1 MQRSLRF
8 LTVLGAVALTGVV
21 ALLGSGCD
29 DTSSSTTTPDTAS
42 TADTAAGNDTTGTD
56 DAAAGSDAAVS
67 TPVDQCQNS
76 TDLAW
81 LKSTVTTET
90 GNMTGRELAREAA
103 GDCGLGCLAYKDKAG
118 ECAIQC
124 MKEDKGVQLSDAC
137 ADCYGGIVL
146 CTINKCLPK
155 CIDDPQAQICK
166 DCQDQKG
173 CNDVFYGCT
182 GNLD

>member
-1 MQRSLRF
+1 MQRLLCL
-8 LTVLGAVALTGVV
+8 LTVLGAFALGG
-21 ALLGSGCD
+21 AGCD
-29 DTSSSTTTPDTAS
+29 DASSTTSATDTAS
-42 TADTAAGNDTTGTD
+42 GTDAAANGSD
-56 DAAAGSDAAVS
+56 DAAAGSDTAS
-67 TPVDQCQNS
+67 TPVDQCQNA

-81 LKSTVTTET
+81 LKSEVQGEA
-90 GNMTGRELAREAA
+90 GKMTGRELAREAA

-146 CTINKCLPK
+146 CTIKSCLPK

-166 DCQDQKG
+166 DCQDEKG